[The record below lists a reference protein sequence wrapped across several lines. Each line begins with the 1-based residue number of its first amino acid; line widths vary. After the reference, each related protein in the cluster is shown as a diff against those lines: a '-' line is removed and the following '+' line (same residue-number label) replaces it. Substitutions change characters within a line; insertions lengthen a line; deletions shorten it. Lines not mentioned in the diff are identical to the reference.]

1 MSQIFLKWF
10 LMTSIKNEQK
20 GLFGF
25 LKNDTFLGSRK
36 YERFTKYIR
45 FWEIL
50 CNDRHWKR
58 SKGGSFFILGKFCLW
73 QKEPLFLMFWVEY
86 WYFLYFFLHCF
97 VLTIS
102 VLPISPYILLE
113 PGSIIILY
121 VLVDIIMIRDNAAI
135 SSLVLYDHFKG
146 ILN

>member
-1 MSQIFLKWF
+1 
-10 LMTSIKNEQK
+10 
-20 GLFGF
+20 
-25 LKNDTFLGSRK
+25 
-36 YERFTKYIR
+36 
-45 FWEIL
+45 
-50 CNDRHWKR
+50 
-58 SKGGSFFILGKFCLW
+58 
-73 QKEPLFLMFWVEY
+73 MFWVEY
-86 WYFLYFFLHCF
+86 WYFLYFLLHCF
-97 VLTIS
+97 VLTISVLPIS

>member
-1 MSQIFLKWF
+1 
-10 LMTSIKNEQK
+10 
-20 GLFGF
+20 
-25 LKNDTFLGSRK
+25 
-36 YERFTKYIR
+36 
-45 FWEIL
+45 
-50 CNDRHWKR
+50 
-58 SKGGSFFILGKFCLW
+58 
-73 QKEPLFLMFWVEY
+73 MFWVEY